1 MSWFILNLASL
12 IKSKFTLLSRYYQI
26 LSLIFNFCLLCKKA
40 QEDSSK
46 YYNLTTYK
54 LKREL
59 FFGYD
64 SWVRPVKNFNTTTK
78 IKLSLSLTQLLNVV
92 SKNY

>member
-1 MSWFILNLASL
+1 M
-12 IKSKFTLLSRYYQI
+12 
-26 LSLIFNFCLLCKKA
+26 LCKKA
-40 QEDSSK
+40 QAQEVSK

-64 SWVRPVKNFNTTTK
+64 SWVRPVKNVNTTTK
-78 IKLSLSLTQLLNVV
+78 IKLSLSLMQLLNVV
-92 SKNY
+92 SKKYKLTGLAEELL